1 MYWIYSLYL
10 SHIDIESDTLEDD
23 LEEDDC
29 SLLPKPVWDL
39 LVSWYGL
46 SVGSQPICR
55 QVIITLCLLVDIQSV
70 LMILRLICS
79 SCYKTWSLRYKY
91 LCMFTHID
99 FRCIQQSLNLIFTGN
114 VRIIDMTNHI

>member
-23 LEEDDC
+23 LEEDDY

-46 SVGSQPICR
+46 LIGSQPICR
-55 QVIITLCLLVDIQSV
+55 
-70 LMILRLICS
+70 
-79 SCYKTWSLRYKY
+79 
-91 LCMFTHID
+91 
-99 FRCIQQSLNLIFTGN
+99 
-114 VRIIDMTNHI
+114 